1 MNADPDLSDILD
13 TVLDFVPDGNAL
25 LQLDSNEGQ
34 HSSNCSQLSE
44 MAAIKTI
51 QDSLMLCEKAVP
63 SPNVSLPARPPAYNA
78 NVSVMMVIFCLI
90 SIICLVQLSSQN
102 NLGYPPPPNYP
113 PMKYPRSIGGNRSGN
128 VPPQYV
134 GNVNAQQ
141 LLIEQQRKLQ
151 KVEEQKRRLLQQQ
164 VWF

>member
-78 NVSVMMVIFCLI
+78 NVSVMMVIFLSYI
-90 SIICLVQLSSQN
+90 NNMFGTVVVPKQFGLPASPELSSDEV
-102 NLGYPPPPNYP
+102 
-113 PMKYPRSIGGNRSGN
+113 STINRWQS
-128 VPPQYV
+128 
-134 GNVNAQQ
+134 
-141 LLIEQQRKLQ
+141 
-151 KVEEQKRRLLQQQ
+151 
-164 VWF
+164 